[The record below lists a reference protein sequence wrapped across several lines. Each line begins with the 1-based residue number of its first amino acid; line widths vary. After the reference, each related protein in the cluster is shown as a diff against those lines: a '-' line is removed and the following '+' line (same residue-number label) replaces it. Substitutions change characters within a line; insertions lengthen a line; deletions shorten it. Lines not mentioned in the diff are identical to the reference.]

1 MEDRIKKQYIVTVEA
16 FAEYPADLDIM
27 ANTLTKHGF
36 VTKVEPASPPSIL
49 DEAKEHKCKYCGV
62 MTTQSDEECY
72 KKPASSHSM
81 PDVKRYDWFRT
92 NVEMTEQK
100 DGDYIKYS
108 DYKLM
113 RSQCDGLIKQKAVE
127 FAEWVVEV
135 TDTGGKYEDF
145 NTDLFTKLTTEELY
159 EIFNQQER

>member
-1 MEDRIKKQYIVTVEA
+1 MQESELYVIADKFFFNDYEEKSMADEQTMLNHSYFIKGLRKA
-16 FAEYPADLDIM
+16 FEI
-27 ANTLTKHGF
+27 KS
-36 VTKVEPASPPSIL
+36 ASPPS
-49 DEAKEHKCKYCGV
+49 
-62 MTTQSDEECY
+62 
-72 KKPASSHSM
+72 M
-81 PDVKRYDWFRT
+81 PDEVIRYMMHWGGEQEEENINGDWVKY
-92 NVEMTEQK
+92 E
-100 DGDYIKYS
+100 DYER
-108 DYKLM
+108 M